1 MGVQIPLRFPVFI
14 SYGYIPKS
22 ETYCSYDSCI
32 KKKIK
37 KPPYYFLQWLH
48 WFTSTSSAQTFP
60 FLHILPNT
68 YFFLSDNNHSNR
80 YKVISH
86 YGFDVHFPVDCLCWT
101 PLHVSNGLVML
112 VLVLV
117 LIGIQSL
124 PIFKLDYVFA
134 IELYDFVVF
143 FGY

>member
-1 MGVQIPLRFPVFI
+1 
-14 SYGYIPKS
+14 
-22 ETYCSYDSCI
+22 
-32 KKKIK
+32 
-37 KPPYYFLQWLH
+37 
-48 WFTSTSSAQTFP
+48 
-60 FLHILPNT
+60 
-68 YFFLSDNNHSNR
+68 
-80 YKVISH
+80 
-86 YGFDVHFPVDCLCWT
+86 
-101 PLHVSNGLVML
+101 ML